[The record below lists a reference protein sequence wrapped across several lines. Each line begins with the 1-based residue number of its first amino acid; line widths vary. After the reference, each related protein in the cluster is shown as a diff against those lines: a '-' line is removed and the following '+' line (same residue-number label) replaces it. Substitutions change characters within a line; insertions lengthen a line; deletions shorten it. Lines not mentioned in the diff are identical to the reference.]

1 MNWIVWWID
10 YKANSF
16 FLNSTMIKL
25 NCFEINFIKGKVVC
39 MSDIVIQTEASR
51 LTKEQLND
59 VLNIDRGYIAQ
70 WANQTKSIG
79 ILIQDPAQFLR
90 VYLAVQS
97 NGYLPVV
104 LDAKWTSE
112 QLHQILNHYQITHV
126 IADKKIEGVNS
137 LRLEQLNEA
146 ETPSSQKVT
155 SPPDD
160 LLHIGFT
167 SGTTGMPKAY
177 YRNRYSW
184 LVSYDANDDI
194 LNAPPSCVIAPG
206 PIAHSLTLYA
216 MMYAYHSHCP
226 CYMQMDY
233 HPAQL
238 LHQLIEHPKAVV
250 FIVPSVLEQ
259 ILQLNTKKL
268 RDISVTFLTSG
279 AKLEPHTIKRFKES
293 MPKSQVIE
301 FFGTSEASFI
311 SYHHVTD
318 YAPKNVGK
326 LFKGVKVILTDDTGQ
341 KLSDPTQIGQLHVQS
356 DMVFSGYVD
365 GESISNQDT
374 IATGDYAKMT
384 EDQELILEG
393 RVNNKVIVGGMN
405 VYPEEVERVILETT
419 PIQHVMVTGERH
431 YELGEVLIA
440 YYQTKQPITIREIKR
455 DLRQYLERYKVP
467 MRFIEVPEMLWT
479 NSGKIARKEMDER
492 YGRKEK

>member
-1 MNWIVWWID
+1 
-10 YKANSF
+10 
-16 FLNSTMIKL
+16 
-25 NCFEINFIKGKVVC
+25 

-51 LTKEQLND
+51 LTKTQLNHT
-59 VLNIDRGYIAQ
+59 LNIDRGYIEP
-70 WANQTKSIG
+70 WAKQTKRIG

-97 NGYLPVV
+97 SGYLPVV

-112 QLHQILNHYQITHV
+112 QLHQILKHYHITHV
-126 IADKKIEGVNS
+126 IADKQIEGVNT

-146 ETPSSQKVT
+146 EVPSTQAMT

-184 LVSYDANDDI
+184 LVSYDANDAI
-194 LNAPPSCVIAPG
+194 LNTPPTCVIAPG

-216 MMYAYHSHCP
+216 MMYAYHSDCP

-233 HPAQL
+233 HPVQL
-238 LHQLIEHPKAVV
+238 FHQLIEQPNAIV

-259 ILQLNTKKL
+259 LLQLNTKRL
-268 RDISVTFLTSG
+268 NEISVTFLTSG
-279 AKLEPHTIKRFKES
+279 AKLEPHTIQRFKES
-293 MPKSQVIE
+293 MPKAQVIE

-326 LFKGVKVILTDDTGQ
+326 LFKGVKVILTDDAGQ
-341 KLSDPTQIGQLHVQS
+341 ILPDLTQVGQLHVQS

-365 GESISNQDT
+365 GEPISNQDT

-384 EDQELILEG
+384 ANQELILEG
-393 RVNNKVIVGGMN
+393 RVHNKVIVGGMN
-405 VYPEEVERVILETT
+405 VYPEEVERAILETT
-419 PIQHVMVTGERH
+419 SISHVMVTGESH
-431 YELGEVLIA
+431 YELGEVLVA
-440 YYQTKQPITIREIKR
+440 YYQTAQPVEIREIKQ
-455 DLRQYLERYKVP
+455 DLRRHLERYKVP

-479 NSGKIARKEMDER
+479 NSGKIARKEMVAR

>member
-1 MNWIVWWID
+1 
-10 YKANSF
+10 
-16 FLNSTMIKL
+16 
-25 NCFEINFIKGKVVC
+25 

-51 LTKEQLND
+51 LTKTQLND
-59 VLNIDRGYIAQ
+59 VLNKDRGYIQQ
-70 WANQTKSIG
+70 WAADTESIG

-97 NGYLPVV
+97 SGYIPVV

-112 QLHQILNHYQITHV
+112 QLHQILKHYHITYV
-126 IADKKIEGVNS
+126 IADKQIENVHR
-137 LRLEQLNEA
+137 LLLEQLNEA
-146 ETPSSQKVT
+146 ENASAQKVT
-155 SPPDD
+155 SPPHD

-177 YRNRYSW
+177 YRNKHSW
-184 LVSYDANDDI
+184 VVSYDANDAI
-194 LNAPPSCVIAPG
+194 LNAAPSCMIAPG

-216 MMYAYHSHCP
+216 MMYAYRSNCP

-238 LHQLIEHPKAVV
+238 FNQLIEHPQAVV

-259 ILQLNTKKL
+259 LLQLNTEQLK
-268 RDISVTFLTSG
+268 DISVTFLTSG
-279 AKLEPHTIKRFKES
+279 AKLEPHTIKRFKDR
-293 MPKSQVIE
+293 MPKAQVIE

-326 LFKGVKVILTDDTGQ
+326 LFQGVKVILTDDAGQ
-341 KLSDPTQIGQLHVQS
+341 KLSDQTKIGQLHVQS

-365 GESISNQDT
+365 GESVSNQDT
-374 IATGDYAKMT
+374 IATGDYARMT
-384 EDQELILEG
+384 ENQELILEG

-419 PIQHVMVTGERH
+419 PIEQVMVTGESH

-440 YYQTKQPITIREIKR
+440 YYQSEQPIDIRALKR
-455 DLRQYLERYKVP
+455 DLRQHLERYKVP
-467 MRFIEVPEMLWT
+467 MRFIQVPEMRWT
-479 NSGKIARKEMDER
+479 NSGKIARKEMIAR